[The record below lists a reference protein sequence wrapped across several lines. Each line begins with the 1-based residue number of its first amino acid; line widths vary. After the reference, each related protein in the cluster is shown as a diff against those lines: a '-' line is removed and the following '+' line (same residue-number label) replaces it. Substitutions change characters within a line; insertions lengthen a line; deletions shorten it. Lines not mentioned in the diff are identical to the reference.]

1 MVLQRCFN
9 LYTLWLCSAKLNL
22 SQAGEES
29 TKDLPHLRLAGSFCM
44 RQLSCATCM
53 DKQRRILL
61 DRAQKRLLSEVRSR
75 IRFFLEIPA
84 RSVTIVGAAYVLE
97 VTPAIVYIS
106 RIQKQVRSEALES
119 TGYQD

>member
-1 MVLQRCFN
+1 
-9 LYTLWLCSAKLNL
+9 
-22 SQAGEES
+22 
-29 TKDLPHLRLAGSFCM
+29 M